1 MVISD
6 EGEQVD
12 IRWRLM
18 RYRAAKSGC
27 GCVRVNCGGVPSG
40 IEWFGGKGG
49 GLACQGQVQVAFFS
63 GFALSHVKTV
73 DITMNGFSDHALD
86 EGAFGESKATS
97 VVKAFDAFRMFHHL
111 PPSIFSLYSTL
122 TATLYSQNETV
133 VPDQDAKWRSMDALP
148 RLRLVP
154 AGSDRGA
161 PLVCG

>member
-1 MVISD
+1 MVWWK
-6 EGEQVD
+6 
-12 IRWRLM
+12 RR
-18 RYRAAKSGC
+18 
-27 GCVRVNCGGVPSG
+27 
-40 IEWFGGKGG
+40 
-49 GLACQGQVQVAFFS
+49 GLACQGQVQVQVAFFS

-111 PPSIFSLYSTL
+111 PPSIISSSTTL
-122 TATLYSQNETV
+122 TATLHSQNETV

-161 PLVCG
+161 PLVRG